1 MSSRALAH
9 AARRHSRVLA
19 LGLAALAAA
28 AFAAPASATGPMT
41 AAPSTTATVCADVAS
56 GCDRTAVDAYD
67 PDMQAYGDDAQ
78 AALLTGATRPGTT
91 TNSFTPDTSRG
102 AFTNIDWSTVRD
114 GDGKP
119 MKEGG
124 VVGVDF
130 ALGQPGGPA
139 LYSPCSNSADP
150 YNSNCMNPG
159 HAGSYMYA
167 KNWYADGSTNFPTGL
182 FIANSFRRSSCAAPC
197 SHLWGQRVAR
207 VDVEIY
213 AKKPM
218 LTETVT
224 DTSMVRPR
232 FAQTSAV
239 FTRHA
244 NGGTYGPPIGEIRLL
259 RLGQRGTAS
268 LKGKVTRGL
277 VPVLEGEASVRLFQ
291 QDSTMSSSTGQPL
304 QSFATPNTDILGRY
318 DTGALYAGT
327 YLIRVL
333 DNGSEEVVHGQTRT
347 KCRILRGVSIKSVGS
362 TWNVDLSDNGFGHH
376 MTPC

>member
-1 MSSRALAH
+1 MSSTALPP
-9 AARRHSRVLA
+9 AARRASRWLA
-19 LGLAALAAA
+19 FGVAALAAA
-28 AFAAPASATGPMT
+28 ALAAPADAADRVQTTRSATL
-41 AAPSTTATVCADVAS
+41 SVCGETAS
-56 GCDRTAVDAYD
+56 GCDRTALD
-67 PDMQAYGDDAQ
+67 PFDPTLRAYGDDAQ
-78 AALLTGATRPGTT
+78 AALLAGRPGTT

-102 AFTNIDWSTVRD
+102 AFTNIDWSTSRD

-119 MKEGG
+119 MTEGG

-139 LYSPCSNSADP
+139 LYAPCSNSADP

-159 HAGSYMYA
+159 HAGSYVYA

-182 FIANSFRRSSCAAPC
+182 FIANNYRRATCAAPC

-213 AKKPM
+213 AKKSA
-218 LTETVT
+218 LTGTVT

-232 FAQTSAV
+232 FAQTSDV

-244 NGGTYGPPIGEIRLL
+244 NGGTYGPAIGQIRLL
-259 RLGQRGTAS
+259 RLGQPGTAS
-268 LKGKVTRGL
+268 LKGTVTRGL
-277 VPVLEGEASVRLFQ
+277 APVLEGEASVRLFQ
-291 QDSTMSSSTGQPL
+291 QDSTMQSSGGQPL
-304 QSFATPNTDILGRY
+304 QSFATPNTDTLGRY

-333 DNGSEEVVHGQTRT
+333 DNASEEVVHGQTRT
-347 KCRILRGVSIKSVGS
+347 KCRILRGLSIRSVGS
-362 TWNVDLSDNGFGHH
+362 TWNVNLKDDGFGHH